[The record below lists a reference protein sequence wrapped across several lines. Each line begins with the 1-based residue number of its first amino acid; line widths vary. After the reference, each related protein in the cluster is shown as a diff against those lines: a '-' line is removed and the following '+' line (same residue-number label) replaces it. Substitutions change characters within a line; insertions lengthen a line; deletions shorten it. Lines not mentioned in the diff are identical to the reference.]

1 MSENKYKL
9 VPVLDSRK
17 KRIPGLYTRSDR
29 YYLRAQVKG
38 RQRLLASPHDT
49 KLYSMRW
56 AKKKRDE
63 LRHGIEEPAAAPAV
77 AMADAPAKKPAT
89 IEALVDTYRKA
100 AADRFATF
108 GKPQPHT
115 VAGNI
120 RSLLIVVR
128 QVNEVDEEQALKV
141 RLGILDGNLVKAYVR
156 KKVEQASS
164 DYTLQKRARV
174 TATSTLTQARSV
186 FAKWTRP
193 YYQADDLVLPDLEEF
208 KTAGTKERMKKYEL
222 PPQALRDKTAAAAL
236 KLLEKRSP
244 LYLVYELAYECGMRS
259 GEIRSARWD
268 WIEENRTPDG
278 TVLHEMNI
286 RTRPDWK
293 GPKNLT
299 AHRVPISAELLAEL
313 EDLRSDRPENPFILP
328 GGTDNAR
335 HNLIR
340 RTFAMWM
347 RKHGWDSKTYVKAAH
362 ELRKLAGSR
371 WYTMAGLEWAAKWLG
386 DTPAVVA
393 HYYADID
400 TVRVAVN
407 MRG

>member
-1 MSENKYKL
+1 
-9 VPVLDSRK
+9 
-17 KRIPGLYTRSDR
+17 
-29 YYLRAQVKG
+29 
-38 RQRLLASPHDT
+38 
-49 KLYSMRW
+49 
-56 AKKKRDE
+56 
-63 LRHGIEEPAAAPAV
+63 
-77 AMADAPAKKPAT
+77 
-89 IEALVDTYRKA
+89 
-100 AADRFATF
+100 
-108 GKPQPHT
+108 
-115 VAGNI
+115 
-120 RSLLIVVR
+120 VR
-128 QVNEVDEEQALKV
+128 QAKGVEKDKALEM
-141 RLGILDGNLVKAYVR
+141 RLGILNGNLVKAYVR
-156 KKVEQASS
+156 KKVEEVGN
-164 DYTLQKRARV
+164 DFELQKRARV

-286 RTRPDWK
+286 KTRPDWK

-299 AHRVPISAELLAEL
+299 RHRIPISAELLAEL
-313 EDLRSDRPENPFILP
+313 EDLRSDRPEDPFILP
-328 GGTDNAR
+328 GGKDTAR
-335 HNLIR
+335 HDLIR
-340 RTFAMWM
+340 RTFATWM
-347 RKHGWDSKTYVKAAH
+347 RKLGWDSKTYVKAAH